1 MVKKITAVAL
11 CFCLVSVLFVSCK
24 AEKKPLEVAMDN
36 SISAYAE
43 EPGKTTLKVISYN
56 VKDCDNGEKI
66 TEIVNDIKDKD
77 ADVVC
82 MQEIDNLTERSGKRN
97 VLDLLARELGM
108 NYCFYPSIQLQG
120 GLYGVGI
127 LSKYELKDCKRTSLE
142 TGKEEGRV
150 LAQAQLTVGGKA
162 INIFNTHLSYESK
175 KLRLSQMEFLNETLS
190 AKIPFVLTGDFNVES
205 FDDYKPLQN
214 VNMVSSADNQLNSFI
229 GNDGT
234 AFTALDNIICSND
247 MTFVTSEMG
256 KTSASDHNFLY
267 GEIQFN

>member
-1 MVKKITAVAL
+1 MIKKITAGAL
-11 CFCLVSVLFVSCK
+11 SLCLVAVCFASCK
-24 AEKKPLEVAMDN
+24 NEEKPLEIAVDN
-36 SISAYAE
+36 SISTYAQT
-43 EPGKTTLKVISYN
+43 PGKASLKVISYN

-66 TEIVNDIKDKD
+66 KEIANDIKGKD

-82 MQEIDNLTERSGKRN
+82 IQEIDNLTERSGKRN

-108 NYCFYPSIQLQG
+108 NYCFYPSIELQG

-127 LSKYELKDCKRTSLE
+127 LSKYELKECKRTSLK
-142 TGKEEGRV
+142 TGGKEGRV
-150 LAQAQLTVGGKA
+150 LAQAQIVVGEKT
-162 INIFNTHLSYESK
+162 INVFNTHLSYESK
-175 KLRLSQMEFLNETLS
+175 KLRMGQMEFLNETL
-190 AKIPFVLTGDFNVES
+190 AGQTPFVLAGDFNVEN

-214 VNMVSSADNQLNSFI
+214 VSMVNRADNQMNSFI

-256 KTSASDHNFLY
+256 ETSASDHNFLY
-267 GEIQFN
+267 GEIQI